1 MNFEIVDNAEFVTCR
16 LCGES
21 CKRIYGKHL
30 KQKHNNISTEE
41 YKLMFPNAPLYSKS
55 DISNTTKNS
64 GKHMKEEK
72 YKKMFSEM
80 FSGENNPNHKS
91 RTTEIE
97 RKSRSPF
104 SKEFVNWENDSDRV
118 KFIEK
123 INEYRPNTT
132 KLEYWVDKGYTEEE
146 AKQKRKERQQTF
158 SLDKCIE
165 KYGEEKGKERW
176 LERQSRWQ
184 KNLLENGN
192 MKCGFSK
199 ISQELFFK
207 IIEKYSENESL
218 DKVFFATKNK
228 EFFISK
234 KNNVFFSYDF
244 VDVDKKRIIEYNGDQ
259 FHANPKFFES
269 GDYPHPFYKE
279 EGPTSKEIWERDAEK
294 IKTAEESGFEVLTVW
309 DSDFKKNKKE
319 TIEKCL
325 DFLKK

>member
-1 MNFEIVDNAEFVTCR
+1 MNFEIIDNAEFVTCR

-91 RTTEIE
+91 RTTETE

-176 LERQSRWQ
+176 LERQEKWL
-184 KNLLENGN
+184 KNNKKN
-192 MKCGFSK
+192 NYSK
-199 ISQELFFK
+199 ISQELF
-207 IIEKYSENESL
+207 ISL
-218 DKVFFATKNK
+218 YKKLNIVGFEDKVYFAKLDNNNNIHNENKN
-228 EFFISK
+228 
-234 KNNVFFSYDF
+234 Y
-244 VDVDKKRIIEYNGDQ
+244 EYRL
-259 FHANPKFFES
+259 K
-269 GDYPHPFYKE
+269 
-279 EGPTSKEIWERDAEK
+279 
-294 IKTAEESGFEVLTVW
+294 
-309 DSDFKKNKKE
+309 
-319 TIEKCL
+319 
-325 DFLKK
+325 LKKSYILF